1 MRINNLRIINT
12 FPNRVILKIFLV
24 LGMELN
30 KIKEKINEWK
40 NREWRWKGKG
50 MVEIKFICL
59 IERAESFKKLV
70 ENLEHIVIEYEKIEK
85 LIEDEDINEI
95 AKLNLFCGN
104 NVYEEMLKDILS
116 SNKFISLTVSFDENM
131 AYVKYIERGKEEILT
146 LDGKSTYKALQILK
160 NRYEDILKR
169 QISIIENSIPL
180 TIPSQ

>member
-1 MRINNLRIINT
+1 MNLN
-12 FPNRVILKIFLV
+12 
-24 LGMELN
+24 
-30 KIKEKINEWK
+30 IKEIKQKINEWK

-50 MVEIKFICL
+50 KIEIKFICL

-70 ENLEHIVIEYEKIEK
+70 DNLEIIISEYEKIK
-85 LIEDEDINEI
+85 QLIEDEDIKEI

-116 SNKFISLTVSFDENM
+116 SNKFISLTVSFDENV
-131 AYVKYIERGKEEILT
+131 AYVKYMERGKEEVIY

-160 NRYEDILKR
+160 NRYEDILKK
-169 QISIIENSIPL
+169 QISIIENAIPL